1 MSGVYNRKLF
11 RQSGARDEL
20 RKMGGIMSSSEELM
34 RAALMTGMQAPG
46 PADLGPMP
54 MPQQPV
60 IGMPAPPVMQPQQPM
75 AEPQQPMDMGMQQ
88 PMGSGFGMQ
97 QPMDMGMQQPMDS
110 GYGMQ
115 PSQPMMQQQ
124 PIQPPIAEPAYMPPQ
139 MPQSL
144 QMPQAQPPGFFLG
157 GLINLAPTM
166 GSAEASEDPAAPPAP
181 AARPNPARAI
191 GIGPST
197 VRSAEPVDIGATA
210 GTVVVPPKVN
220 AIGVDA
226 FVERIGAKLDTAS
239 PEEVGDDIVKTAVEE
254 PTGDLRFDLAKT
266 LEEMTGDL
274 SAYEKDID
282 TLNRGIIGAAIAAG
296 TSARATE
303 NIAKGMLVGM
313 ESVKATE
320 ERRAADAQALQLK
333 ALEVRAAEQAA
344 REAEIKAEEKAKTEA
359 KAKLAEDVRSAY
371 SRARDSIIE
380 SGINNVG
387 KLPDGMTLTEYAESF
402 GRSQAEATYGKEAVD
417 AILGTPAAPQSTL
430 SAEDKAELLNEAKV
444 KIGKNPALRTA
455 VRDRLSKD
463 FGITPEELDAVL
475 GGS

>member
-20 RKMGGIMSSSEELM
+20 RKLGGIMSSSEELM
-34 RAALMTGMQAPG
+34 REALMTGMRAPG

-54 MPQQPV
+54 MQQPAM
-60 IGMPAPPVMQPQQPM
+60 GMPAPPVMQPQQPM
-75 AEPQQPMDMGMQQ
+75 MQMQQPMPMDMGMQQ
-88 PMGSGFGMQ
+88 PMMQ

-110 GYGMQ
+110 GFGMQ
-115 PSQPMMQQQ
+115 PSQPMMQQM
-124 PIQPPIAEPAYMPPQ
+124 PIQPPIAEPVYMPPQ

-166 GSAEASEDPAAPPAP
+166 GSAEASEDPASPPAP

-197 VRSAEPVDIGATA
+197 VRSGQPVDIGATA
-210 GTVVVPPKVN
+210 GTVVLPPKVK

-239 PEEVGDDIVKTAVEE
+239 PEEVGDDLVRTAVEE
-254 PTGDLRFDLAKT
+254 PTGDLQFDLAKT

-344 REAEIKAEEKAKTEA
+344 REAEIKAGEKAKTEA
-359 KAKLAEDVRSAY
+359 EAKLAEDVRSAY

-387 KLPDGMTLTEYAESF
+387 KLPEGMTLTQYAESF

-417 AILGTPAAPQSTL
+417 AILGTPAAPASGTPTL
-430 SAEDKAELLNEAKV
+430 EQYMA
-444 KIGKNPALRTA
+444 A
-455 VRDRLSKD
+455 VRQHPNNKGRTLTDEQLTESYNRKYK
-463 FGITPEELDAVL
+463 G
-475 GGS
+475 

>member
-11 RQSGARDEL
+11 RQSSARDEL
-20 RKMGGIMSSSEELM
+20 RKLGGIMSSSEELM
-34 RAALMTGMQAPG
+34 REALMTGMRAPG

-54 MPQQPV
+54 MPQQPAM
-60 IGMPAPPVMQPQQPM
+60 GMPAPPVMQPQQPM
-75 AEPQQPMDMGMQQ
+75 MQPQQPMDMGMQPMMQ
-88 PMGSGFGMQ
+88 PS

-110 GYGMQ
+110 GFGMQ

-124 PIQPPIAEPAYMPPQ
+124 PIQPPIAEPVYMPPT

-144 QMPQAQPPGFFLG
+144 QMPQSQPPGFFLG

-166 GSAEASEDPAAPPAP
+166 GSAEASEDPAAP

-197 VRSAEPVDIGATA
+197 VRSAEPIDIGATA

-320 ERRAADAQALQLK
+320 ERRAADARALQLK

-344 REAEIKAEEKAKTEA
+344 REAEIKAGEKAKTEA
-359 KAKLAEDVRSAY
+359 EIKLAEDIRSAY

-387 KLPDGMTLTEYAESF
+387 KLPEGMTLTQYAESF

-417 AILGTPAAPQSTL
+417 AVLGTPAAPASGIPTL
-430 SAEDKAELLNEAKV
+430 EQYMA
-444 KIGKNPALRTA
+444 A
-455 VRDRLSKD
+455 VRQHPNNKGRT
-463 FGITPEELDAVL
+463 ITDEQLTESYNRKY
-475 GGS
+475 GG

>member
-1 MSGVYNRKLF
+1 
-11 RQSGARDEL
+11 
-20 RKMGGIMSSSEELM
+20 
-34 RAALMTGMQAPG
+34 
-46 PADLGPMP
+46 
-54 MPQQPV
+54 
-60 IGMPAPPVMQPQQPM
+60 MQPQQPM
-75 AEPQQPMDMGMQQ
+75 VEPQPPMDMGMQQ
-88 PMGSGFGMQ
+88 PMDMGMQ

-124 PIQPPIAEPAYMPPQ
+124 PIQPPIAEPAYMPPT
-139 MPQSL
+139 MPQSM
-144 QMPQAQPPGFFLG
+144 QMEPSQPPGFFLG

-166 GSAEASEDPAAPPAP
+166 GSAGAEEPAAPASQ
-181 AARPNPARAI
+181 PNPGRAA
-191 GIGPST
+191 GIGATT

-344 REAEIKAEEKAKTEA
+344 REAEIKAGEKAKTEA
-359 KAKLAEDVRSAY
+359 EAKLAEDVRSAY

-417 AILGTPAAPQSTL
+417 AILGTPAAPASGTPTL
-430 SAEDKAELLNEAKV
+430 EQYME
-444 KIGKNPALRTA
+444 A
-455 VRDRLSKD
+455 VRQHPNNKGRT
-463 FGITPEELDAVL
+463 ITDEELTESYNRKYR
-475 GGS
+475 G

>member
-46 PADLGPMP
+46 PSDLGPMA

-75 AEPQQPMDMGMQQ
+75 VEPQQPMDMGMQQ
-88 PMGSGFGMQ
+88 PMDSGYGMQ

-254 PTGDLRFDLAKT
+254 PTGD
-266 LEEMTGDL
+266 
-274 SAYEKDID
+274 
-282 TLNRGIIGAAIAAG
+282 AAIAAG
-296 TSARATE
+296 ASARATE